1 MAFLVGQRTQE
12 IGVRMALGAT
22 PRDITQMVLS
32 RAARWTAAGLAG
44 GLIGS
49 LFATRILRSMLFDV
63 PERDP
68 WTYGMVLPLLL
79 LIALTAAWIPS
90 RRAARVHPMTALR
103 HE

>member
-1 MAFLVGQRTQE
+1 
-12 IGVRMALGAT
+12 
-22 PRDITQMVLS
+22 
-32 RAARWTAAGLAG
+32 
-44 GLIGS
+44 
-49 LFATRILRSMLFDV
+49 MLFDV

-79 LIALTAAWIPS
+79 PIALTAAWIPS